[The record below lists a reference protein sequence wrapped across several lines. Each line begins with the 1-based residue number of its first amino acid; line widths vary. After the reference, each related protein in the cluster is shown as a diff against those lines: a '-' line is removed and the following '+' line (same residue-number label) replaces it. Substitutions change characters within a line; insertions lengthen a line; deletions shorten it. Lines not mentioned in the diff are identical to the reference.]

1 MDSSPSNVA
10 GRSPQ
15 PPWRT
20 DIRAICFRTLVSA
33 QQIIS
38 YASANWHT
46 ANAKYFQRLARVL
59 NCASNGVVQLTNC
72 QGNIKVERKASGHP
86 TRRSGQR
93 STKCKTYEALNVS
106 RERHRLACKS
116 NWCTRGNTPM
126 QPVLCEWAQAYVFLC
141 PQQKKTSD
149 EQGITKLT
157 KFLPLE
163 AAPIRTLSLLLQYR
177 SRLRA
182 GRSSYSHLG
191 MRQPCSCETE
201 ASKRRFAPKRD
212 SMPVAPNELPTLV
225 TTVCHRQHT
234 YRKRKW
240 RRATTFGLN
249 SLRSSSLYISDSVQI
264 GKFAHIHLCSI
275 RNKQMLFIS
284 TIKCTPQQYS
294 ARKHF
299 KWRSRSTESTFRNKC
314 FNRFCFFFY
323 FTVLWKPYFVSRGL

>member
-1 MDSSPSNVA
+1 
-10 GRSPQ
+10 
-15 PPWRT
+15 
-20 DIRAICFRTLVSA
+20 
-33 QQIIS
+33 
-38 YASANWHT
+38 
-46 ANAKYFQRLARVL
+46 
-59 NCASNGVVQLTNC
+59 
-72 QGNIKVERKASGHP
+72 
-86 TRRSGQR
+86 
-93 STKCKTYEALNVS
+93 
-106 RERHRLACKS
+106 
-116 NWCTRGNTPM
+116 
-126 QPVLCEWAQAYVFLC
+126 VFLC

-299 KWRSRSTESTFRNKC
+299 K
-314 FNRFCFFFY
+314 
-323 FTVLWKPYFVSRGL
+323 